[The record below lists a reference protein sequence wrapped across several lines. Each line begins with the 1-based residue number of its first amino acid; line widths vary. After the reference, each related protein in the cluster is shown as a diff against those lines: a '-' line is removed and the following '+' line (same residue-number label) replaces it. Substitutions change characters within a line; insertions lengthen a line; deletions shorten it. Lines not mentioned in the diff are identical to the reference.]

1 MGKHGLVP
9 DGYWCEGIRCHY
21 TEAGCGCV
29 IHDCSDD
36 PDVEYC
42 PLHAQAE
49 GMRDLIRRGLGL
61 LMEWP
66 VNQSAAPYGGPYWM
80 QDARALLRA
89 TERRETP

>member
-1 MGKHGLVP
+1 MSKTHEIWLGMQANEEKAQA
-9 DGYWCEGIRCHY
+9 D
-21 TEAGCGCV
+21 CGCTLYRC
-29 IHDCSDD
+29 DDESDD
-36 PDVEYC
+36 PFYVQC

-49 GMRDLIRRGLGL
+49 AMRDLIRRGLGL